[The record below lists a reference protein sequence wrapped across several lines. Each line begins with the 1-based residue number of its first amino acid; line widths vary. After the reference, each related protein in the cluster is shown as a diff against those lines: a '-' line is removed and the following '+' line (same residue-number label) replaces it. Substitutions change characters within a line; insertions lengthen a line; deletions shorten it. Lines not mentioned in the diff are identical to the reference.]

1 MASDKKSLRVLV
13 VDDDTLMREILKAIL
28 RDEGFGLFGEAKDGV
43 SALAQL
49 ERGKPDLVC
58 LDVNM
63 PGMSGL
69 DVLKAMQARVP
80 GMPVLMVTGDASMN
94 TVREAVSLGAVGYL
108 IKPFNAKRVVDSLN
122 AALKTGSFG

>member
-108 IKPFNAKRVVDSLN
+108 IKPFNAKRVADSLN